1 MTSPRARRTTTSITA
16 TSFRLFGGLVVGML
30 ALSSCATPA
39 GGAMTPTPTATLET
53 PTPEPTPEST
63 PTPEDTATPDVPT
76 PTETV
81 EVDTPYNGEVLI
93 VTAEQRGATL
103 EVTAM
108 IPGVSED
115 DGTCT
120 LRIDGVGAATIT
132 STAGNGV
139 TYCGLMSA
147 AVASDSAATGFDVQ
161 YESSS
166 TRARS
171 ADSSVE
177 SSQ

>member
-1 MTSPRARRTTTSITA
+1 MTA
-16 TSFRLFGGLVVGML
+16 TSFRLFGGLVIGML
-30 ALSSCATPA
+30 ALTACATPV
-39 GGAMTPTPTATLET
+39 GGAMTPSPTPTATLES
-53 PTPEPTPEST
+53 PTPEPTPT
-63 PTPEDTATPDVPT
+63 ADDTATPDVPA

-93 VTAEQRGATL
+93 VTAEQRGPTL

-120 LRIDGVGAATIT
+120 LRVDGVGVATIT

-147 AVASDSAATGFDVQ
+147 DVASDSAATRFDVQ

>member
-1 MTSPRARRTTTSITA
+1 MTA

-30 ALSSCATPA
+30 ALSACATPV
-39 GGAMTPTPTATLET
+39 GGAMTPTPTATLES
-53 PTPEPTPEST
+53 PTPEPTPT
-63 PTPEDTATPDVPT
+63 PTPDDAATPDVPV

-93 VTAEQRGATL
+93 ITAEQRGATL

-108 IPGVSED
+108 VPGVSED

-120 LRIDGVGAATIT
+120 LRVDGVGVATIT

-147 AVASDSAATGFDVQ
+147 DVASDSAATRFDVR

>member
-1 MTSPRARRTTTSITA
+1 MTSSRVSIP
-16 TSFRLFGGLVVGML
+16 SLRLFGTVVVGML
-30 ALSSCATPA
+30 ALSACATPV
-39 GGAMTPTPTATLET
+39 GGVA
-53 PTPEPTPEST
+53 TPEPTATSETPAGEPS
-63 PTPEDTATPDVPT
+63 PTPEAATPDVPV
-76 PTETV
+76 PSETV

-93 VTAEQRGATL
+93 ITAEQRDGAL

-120 LRIDGVGAATIT
+120 LRIDGADAASVT

-147 AVASDSAATGFDVQ
+147 DIGSDASETRFDVQ
-161 YESSS
+161 YDSAS

-177 SSQ
+177 SNQ

>member
-1 MTSPRARRTTTSITA
+1 MTA

-30 ALSSCATPA
+30 ALSACATPVV
-39 GGAMTPTPTATLET
+39 GAMTPTPTPTTTLES
-53 PTPEPTPEST
+53 PTPEPTPT
-63 PTPEDTATPDVPT
+63 PDDTATPDVSA

-120 LRIDGVGAATIT
+120 LRVDGVAVATIT
-132 STAGNGV
+132 STAGNSV

-147 AVASDSAATGFDVQ
+147 DVASDSAATRFDVQ

>member
-1 MTSPRARRTTTSITA
+1 M
-16 TSFRLFGGLVVGML
+16 VVGML
-30 ALSSCATPA
+30 ALSACATPA
-39 GGAMTPTPTATLET
+39 GGVATPEPTAMSET
-53 PTPEPTPEST
+53 PTPEPS
-63 PTPEDTATPDVPT
+63 PTPDESATPDVPV

-93 VTAEQRGATL
+93 ITAEQRDGAL

-120 LRIDGVGAATIT
+120 LRVDGADAASVT

-147 AVASDSAATGFDVQ
+147 EVGSDASATRFDVQ
-161 YESSS
+161 YDSAS

-177 SSQ
+177 SNQ

>member
-1 MTSPRARRTTTSITA
+1 MTSPRARRTTTSVTA

-30 ALSSCATPA
+30 ALSACATPV
-39 GGAMTPTPTATLET
+39 GGAMTPAPTSTIES
-53 PTPEPTPEST
+53 PTPEPTPT
-63 PTPEDTATPDVPT
+63 PDDTATPDVPV

-81 EVDTPYNGEVLI
+81 EVETPYNGEVLV

-120 LRIDGVGAATIT
+120 LRVDGVAVATIT

-147 AVASDSAATGFDVQ
+147 DVASDSAATRFDVQ

>member
-1 MTSPRARRTTTSITA
+1 MRRTTTSVTA
-16 TSFRLFGGLVVGML
+16 TSFRLFGGLIVGML
-30 ALSSCATPA
+30 ALSACATPV
-39 GGAMTPTPTATLET
+39 GGAMTPSPTPTATLES
-53 PTPEPTPEST
+53 PTPEPTPEES
-63 PTPEDTATPDVPT
+63 ATPDMPA

-93 VTAEQRGATL
+93 ITAEQRGATL

-108 IPGVSED
+108 VPGVSED

-120 LRIDGVGAATIT
+120 LRVDGVGVATIT

-147 AVASDSAATGFDVQ
+147 DVASDSAATRFDVQ

>member
-1 MTSPRARRTTTSITA
+1 MTSPRARRTTSLATA
-16 TSFRLFGGLVVGML
+16 TSVRLFGGLVVGML
-30 ALSSCATPA
+30 ALSACATPV
-39 GGAMTPTPTATLET
+39 GGAMTPTPTATLES
-53 PTPEPTPEST
+53 PTPEPTPT
-63 PTPEDTATPDVPT
+63 PDDAATPDVPM

-93 VTAEQRGATL
+93 ITAEQRGAAL

-108 IPGVSED
+108 VPGVSED

-120 LRIDGVGAATIT
+120 LRVDGVDVASIT

-147 AVASDSAATGFDVQ
+147 DVASDSAATRFDVQ